1 MLTYC
6 IVAATSIIMLCIIL
20 YKIKPKYIYYS
31 FLFYKKKISQD
42 KNFFSS
48 CIQYVAT
55 IFLFTILY
63 FFIEYVPISD
73 FIGKIMPLL
82 PDYVSAFLVSL
93 KGKGASITII
103 LALIELI
110 ILLFLFFIFM
120 KTPTSPKN
128 KIVNE
133 LSLDK
138 IINYKNVHIFSF
150 FGSIE
155 DISNIQVIVTS
166 ENSDLE
172 LASFSSTSIS
182 GRVRNMASSKDDIGN
197 VISDPLYENIV
208 RFKKKHNKYN
218 DFNLGTCIPSQPLTL
233 QKHGVKCV
241 IHAIAIKKNGD
252 NTISYDDLAIK
263 KIISYSIEKCIKN
276 SFESIFIPI
285 FGIGSAQQA
294 PTYLI
299 NKQLESI
306 KSVLDCELMNT
317 PSTLSLNIY
326 LGVYR
331 ELDCLFLKKTAVK
344 TFR

>member
-1 MLTYC
+1 MLTYF
-6 IVAATSIIMLCIIL
+6 ILIAASIIIPSIIL

-42 KNFFSS
+42 KNLFGS
-48 CIQYVAT
+48 CIQYIAT
-55 IFLFTILY
+55 IFLFTVLY
-63 FFIEYVPISD
+63 FFIEYVPFSD
-73 FIGKIMPLL
+73 FLGKITPLL
-82 PDYVSAFLVSL
+82 PDYVSAFLLSL

-103 LALIELI
+103 LASIELI

-120 KTPTSPKN
+120 KIPLSSKN

-133 LSLDK
+133 LSVEK
-138 IINYKNVHIFSF
+138 IISYRKINIFSY

-155 DISNIQVIVTS
+155 DTSDIQVIVTS

-182 GRVRNMASSKDDIGN
+182 GRVRNMASSKNDVGN
-197 VISDPLYENIV
+197 IISDPLHENIV
-208 RFKKKHNKYN
+208 RFKNTHNKYN
-218 DFNLGTCIPSQPLTL
+218 DFPLGTCISSQPLKL
-233 QKHGVKCV
+233 QKHGVKRV
-241 IHAIAIKKNGD
+241 IHAIAIKKNRD
-252 NTISYDDLAIK
+252 NTISYDNLAIK
-263 KIISYSIEKCIKN
+263 KIISYSIKNCINN

-285 FGIGSAQQA
+285 FGIGSAQQD
-294 PTYLI
+294 PTDLI

-306 KSVLDCELMNT
+306 KSVLDHELMHVTSN
-317 PSTLSLNIY
+317 LSLNIY

-331 ELDCLFLKKTAVK
+331 ELDCLFLKKSSIK

>member
-1 MLTYC
+1 M
-6 IVAATSIIMLCIIL
+6 
-20 YKIKPKYIYYS
+20 
-31 FLFYKKKISQD
+31 
-42 KNFFSS
+42 
-48 CIQYVAT
+48 
-55 IFLFTILY
+55 FTVLY
-63 FFIEYVPISD
+63 FFIEYVPFSD
-73 FIGKIMPLL
+73 FIGKITPLL
-82 PDYVSAFLVSL
+82 PDYINAFLLSL

-103 LALIELI
+103 LASIEFI

-138 IINYKNVHIFSF
+138 IIKYKNVNIFSY

-155 DISNIQVIVTS
+155 DISDIQVIVTS

-197 VISDPLYENIV
+197 IISDPLHENIV
-208 RFKKKHNKYN
+208 RFKNKHNKYN
-218 DFNLGTCIPSQPLTL
+218 DFNLGTCILSQPLKL

-241 IHAIAIKKNGD
+241 IHAIAIKKNSD
-252 NTISYDDLAIK
+252 NTISYDNLAIK
-263 KIISYSIEKCIKN
+263 KIISYSIENCINN

-285 FGIGSAQQA
+285 FGIGSAQQD

-306 KSVLDCELMNT
+306 KSVLDYELMNA

-331 ELDCLFLKKTAVK
+331 ELDCLFLKKSSIK

>member
-6 IVAATSIIMLCIIL
+6 IIAAASIMMLCIIL
-20 YKIKPKYIYYS
+20 YKIKPEYIYYS
-31 FLFYKKKISQD
+31 FLYYKKKISQD
-42 KNFFSS
+42 KNFFSG
-48 CIQYVAT
+48 CIKYIAT
-55 IFLFTILY
+55 IFLFTVLY
-63 FFIEYVPISD
+63 FFIEYVPFSD

-82 PDYVSAFLVSL
+82 PDYISTLLLSL
-93 KGKGASITII
+93 KGKGGSITII
-103 LALIELI
+103 LILIELMV
-110 ILLFLFFIFM
+110 LLFLFFIFM

-133 LSLDK
+133 LNLDK
-138 IINYKNVHIFSF
+138 IINYKNINIFSY

-155 DISNIQVIVTS
+155 DVNDIQVIVTS

-182 GRVRNMASSKDDIGN
+182 GRVRNMASSKNDIGN
-197 VISDPLYENIV
+197 IISDPLHENIV
-208 RFKKKHNKYN
+208 SFKNEHNKYN
-218 DFNLGTCIPSQPLTL
+218 DFNLGTCITSQPLNL
-233 QKHGVKCV
+233 QKYGVKCV
-241 IHAIAIKKNGD
+241 IHAIAIKKNID
-252 NTISYDDLAIK
+252 NTVSYDNLAIK
-263 KIISYSIEKCIKN
+263 KIISHSIEHCINN

-285 FGIGSAQQA
+285 FGIGSAQQD

-306 KSVLDCELMNT
+306 KSVLDHELMNA

-331 ELDCLFLKKTAVK
+331 ELDCLFLKKTTIK

>member
-1 MLTYC
+1 MFTYC
-6 IVAATSIIMLCIIL
+6 IISAASIIILCIIL

-48 CIQYVAT
+48 CIQYIAT
-55 IFLFTILY
+55 IFLFTVLY
-63 FFIEYVPISD
+63 FFIEYVPFSD
-73 FIGKIMPLL
+73 FIGKITPLL
-82 PDYVSAFLVSL
+82 PDYINAFLLSL

-103 LALIELI
+103 LASIEFI

-138 IINYKNVHIFSF
+138 IIKYKNVNIFSY

-155 DISNIQVIVTS
+155 DISDIQVIVTS

-197 VISDPLYENIV
+197 IISDPLHENIV
-208 RFKKKHNKYN
+208 RFKNKHNKYN
-218 DFNLGTCIPSQPLTL
+218 DFNLGTCILSQPLKL

-241 IHAIAIKKNGD
+241 IHAIAIKKNSD
-252 NTISYDDLAIK
+252 NTISYDNLAIK
-263 KIISYSIEKCIKN
+263 KIISYSIENCINN

-285 FGIGSAQQA
+285 FGIGSAQQD

-306 KSVLDCELMNT
+306 KSVLDYELMNA

-331 ELDCLFLKKTAVK
+331 ELDCLFLKKSSIK

>member
-138 IINYKNVHIFSF
+138 IINYKNVNIFSF

-218 DFNLGTCIPSQPLTL
+218 DFNLGICIPSQPLTL

-241 IHAIAIKKNGD
+241 IHAIAIKKIA
-252 NTISYDDLAIK
+252 TI
-263 KIISYSIEKCIKN
+263 
-276 SFESIFIPI
+276 
-285 FGIGSAQQA
+285 Q
-294 PTYLI
+294 
-299 NKQLESI
+299 
-306 KSVLDCELMNT
+306 
-317 PSTLSLNIY
+317 
-326 LGVYR
+326 
-331 ELDCLFLKKTAVK
+331 
-344 TFR
+344 